1 MQKYLPVFLA
11 LLLMACGNG
20 SKKGAGTGER
30 VLTVTIEPQRFFLE
44 QIVGD
49 RFTVN
54 TLVPPGGSP
63 ETYAP
68 PPSVMMDLGKSERYF
83 QVGGLGFEDAWS
95 RRLKEIN
102 PDVTVVNCSQ
112 GIDLMEGHGH
122 HHDEMEGHGHNHG
135 DKEGHADLHE
145 GLDPHVWTSPRAMKP
160 FTRRMLEE
168 VVAIDPGNDALYR
181 ANYERL
187 IQLIGRVDSTVQ
199 LLLKEDLPSRSFII
213 YHPALGYF
221 ARDYGLHQ
229 FSIEFEGKSP
239 SPSQLK
245 ELVDIARREKI
256 NTVFIQKGFDRKN
269 AEVIASEIGAELF
282 VIDPLAYQWD
292 EEMIRIATILARE
305 ADE

>member
-1 MQKYLPVFLA
+1 
-11 LLLMACGNG
+11 MACGNG
-20 SKKGAGTGER
+20 SKKGAGIGER

-68 PPSVMMDLGKSERYF
+68 PPSVMMDLGRSERYF
-83 QVGGLGFEDAWS
+83 QVGGLGFEDAWI
-95 RRLKEIN
+95 RRLEEIN
-102 PDVTVVNCSQ
+102 PDVTVVNCSE

-122 HHDEMEGHGHNHG
+122 YHDEREGYGHHHDEREGHGHHHG
-135 DKEGHADLHE
+135 DKEEHSSQHE

-160 FTRRMLEE
+160 FTRRMVEE
-168 VVAIDPGNDALYR
+168 VVAIDPRNEAQYR
-181 ANYERL
+181 TNYEQL
-187 IQLIGRVDSTVQ
+187 MQLIERVDSTVQ
-199 LLLKEDLPSRSFII
+199 SLLKDLPSRSFII

-221 ARDYGLHQ
+221 ARDYDLHQ
-229 FSIEFEGKSP
+229 FSIEFEGKHP

-256 NTVFIQKGFDRKN
+256 NTDFVQKGFDRKN

-282 VIDPLAYQWD
+282 VINPLAYQWD

-305 ADE
+305 TDE

>member
-1 MQKYLPVFLA
+1 M
-11 LLLMACGNG
+11 
-20 SKKGAGTGER
+20 
-30 VLTVTIEPQRFFLE
+30 TVTIEPQRFFLE

-63 ETYAP
+63 ETYQP

-83 QVGGLGFEDAWS
+83 QVGGLGFEEAWS

-102 PDVTVVNCSQ
+102 PDVTVVNCSER
-112 GIDLMEGHGH
+112 IDLMEGDGH
-122 HHDEMEGHGHNHG
+122 HHDEMEGHGHHHG
-135 DKEGHADLHE
+135 DKEEHSSHHE
-145 GLDPHVWTSPRAMKP
+145 GLDPHVWTSPRTMKP
-160 FTRRMLEE
+160 FTRHMVEE
-168 VVAIDPGNDALYR
+168 VIAIDPRNEAQYR
-181 ANYERL
+181 ANYEQL
-187 IQLIGRVDSTVQ
+187 MQLIERVDSTVQ
-199 LLLKEDLPSRSFII
+199 SLLKDLPSRSFII

-221 ARDYGLHQ
+221 ARDYDLHQ
-229 FSIEFEGKSP
+229 FSIEFEGKHP

-245 ELVDIARREKI
+245 ELVDIARREKV
-256 NTVFIQKGFDRKN
+256 NTVFVQKGFDRKN

>member
-20 SKKGAGTGER
+20 SQKGARAGER

-54 TLVPPGGSP
+54 TLVPPDGSP
-63 ETYAP
+63 ETYQP
-68 PPSVMMDLGKSERYF
+68 PPSVMMDLGRSERYF
-83 QVGGLGFEDAWS
+83 QVGGLGFEEAWS
-95 RRLKEIN
+95 QRLEEIN
-102 PDVTVVNCSQ
+102 PDVTVVNCSE
-112 GIDLMEGHGH
+112 GIDLVEGHGH
-122 HHDEMEGHGHNHG
+122 HHA
-135 DKEGHADLHE
+135 DKEVHSSHHE
-145 GLDPHVWTSPRAMKP
+145 GLDPHVWTSPRAMKA
-160 FTRRMLEE
+160 FTRHMVEE
-168 VVAIDPGNDALYR
+168 VVAIDPVNEALYR
-181 ANYERL
+181 TNYERL
-187 IQLIGRVDSTVQ
+187 VQLIGRVDSTVQ
-199 LLLKEDLPSRSFII
+199 SLLKDLPGRSFII

-292 EEMIRIATILARE
+292 EEITRVATILARE
-305 ADE
+305 TDE